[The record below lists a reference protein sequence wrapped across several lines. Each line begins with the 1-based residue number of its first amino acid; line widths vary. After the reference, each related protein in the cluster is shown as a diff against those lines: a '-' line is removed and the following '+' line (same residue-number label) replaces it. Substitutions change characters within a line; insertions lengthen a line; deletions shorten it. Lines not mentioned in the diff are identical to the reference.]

1 MKRALFFMIIFV
13 LSGNIFSQTPNP
25 ESPSS
30 PSQSPGIA
38 NLTIDLNQITDP
50 ALKNALSQIQEKFSQ
65 INGYSLEKTSTNA
78 TSKGTLENKD
88 IQCFKRPNLFYAKST
103 NIKHIV
109 PFLLN
114 SVNYYVVDG
123 EYLWECIQNAPGSG
137 KLIFQ
142 KVTNIPKDKMDQ
154 FVKQHEQPKVMK
166 YNLAQLFLAGR
177 SEREI
182 IDSSVILN
190 PFYHCDIPTIKLE
203 QEDSQTWM
211 ITAKPNKTIPGAN
224 LFRFTFG
231 KQDGVLQKLE
241 HVNKEGKADTTEIF
255 ANIQINPSFPQNQ
268 FTFNPPQG
276 VEVKDLTAEVIHALQ
291 KEESQPPPQP

>member
-30 PSQSPGIA
+30 LSQSTGIA
-38 NLTIDLNQITDP
+38 NLTIDLNQIIDP
-50 ALKNALSQIQEKFSQ
+50 ALKNALSQIQEKLSQ

-123 EYLWECIQNAPGSG
+123 EYLWDCIQNAPGSG

-142 KVTNIPKDKMDQ
+142 KATNIPKDKMEE

-182 IDSSVILN
+182 IDSGVILN
-190 PFYHCDIPTIKLE
+190 PFYQCDLTTLKLE
-203 QEDSQTWM
+203 QEDSQAWM
-211 ITAKPNKTIPGAN
+211 ITAKPRQLIPGAD
-224 LFRFTFG
+224 LFRFTIG
-231 KQDGVLQKLE
+231 KKDGILQKLE
-241 HVNKEGKADTTEIF
+241 HINNEGKADAMELFT
-255 ANIQINPSFPQNQ
+255 NIRINPIFPQNQ
-268 FTFNPPQG
+268 FTFKPPQG
-276 VEVKDLTAEVIHALQ
+276 VEVKDLTADIIQALQ
-291 KEESQPPPQP
+291 KQESQPAPQP

>member
-1 MKRALFFMIIFV
+1 MKRAFFFMIVFV
-13 LSGNIFSQTPNP
+13 LSGNIFSQTPSP

-30 PSQSPGIA
+30 PSQSTGIA
-38 NLTIDLNQITDP
+38 NLTIDLNQIIDP
-50 ALKNALSQIQEKFSQ
+50 ALKNALSQIQEKLSQ
-65 INGYSLEKTSTNA
+65 INGYSLEKTSTNT

-123 EYLWECIQNAPGSG
+123 EYLWDCIQNAPGSG

-142 KVTNIPKDKMDQ
+142 KATNIPKDKMEE
-154 FVKQHEQPKVMK
+154 FVKLHEQPKVMK

-182 IDSSVILN
+182 IDSGVILN
-190 PFYHCDIPTIKLE
+190 PFYQCDLTTLKLE
-203 QEDSQTWM
+203 QEDSQAWM
-211 ITAKPNKTIPGAN
+211 ITAKPKQLIPGAN
-224 LFRFTFG
+224 LFRFTIG
-231 KQDGVLQKLE
+231 KKDGILQKLE
-241 HVNKEGKADTTEIF
+241 HLNNEGKADAMELFT
-255 ANIQINPSFPQNQ
+255 NIQINPIFPQNQ
-268 FTFNPPQG
+268 FTFKPPQG
-276 VEVKDLTAEVIHALQ
+276 VEVKDLTAYIILALQ
-291 KEESQPPPQP
+291 KQESQPAPQP